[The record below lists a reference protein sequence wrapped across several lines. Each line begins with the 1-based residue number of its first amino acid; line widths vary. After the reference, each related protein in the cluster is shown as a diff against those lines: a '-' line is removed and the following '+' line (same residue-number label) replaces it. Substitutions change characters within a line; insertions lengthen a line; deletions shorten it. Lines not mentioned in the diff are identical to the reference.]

1 MESQILP
8 PRPRTFSSTWRV
20 GSTSSKC
27 ILTLKLPATCADNHH
42 SLSSEIIAVR
52 GDDGAFPA
60 LVHEHL
66 LRERSHGLATLI
78 EDARQAGENR
88 LVITIG
94 LVSTAMHRW
103 CVWLYG
109 QPLRKQSDDND
120 PDRAVVD
127 LCEIFKFSMSAGD
140 RNCANACIDAIRD
153 IIAHDHNKLS
163 VDLGTFLHFLTA
175 EPKAVQMLVD
185 VLMYGPCARSGKTWE
200 WLGGTRAEEKWV
212 HFFHKLGQTF
222 AKRVADE
229 VAGKEDAHLH
239 PDSMAQH
246 AYHITDKQSGTCCGL
261 AADVVGDVS
270 TSDIA
275 ASSKSCPI
283 LIHDL

>member
-1 MESQILP
+1 M
-8 PRPRTFSSTWRV
+8 
-20 GSTSSKC
+20 
-27 ILTLKLPATCADNHH
+27 TCTDNHH
-42 SLSSEIIAVR
+42 SLSSEILAVR
-52 GDDGAFPA
+52 GHDGAFPA

-78 EDARQAGENR
+78 EDAKQAGDNR
-88 LVITIG
+88 AVITVG

-127 LCEIFKFSMSAGD
+127 ICEIFQFSMSEGD

-153 IIAHDHNKLS
+153 IIAHDHDKLS
-163 VDLGTFLHFLTA
+163 VDLGTFLHFLAA

-185 VLMYGPCARSGKTWE
+185 VLVYGSCARSGKTWE

-222 AKRVADE
+222 AKRIADE
-229 VAGKEDAHLH
+229 AAGQEDAH
-239 PDSMAQH
+239 PNFTAQH
-246 AYHITDKQSGTCCGL
+246 AYHIADKEGGTCCES

-270 TSDIA
+270 TSSIVS
-275 ASSKSCPI
+275 SSKRYAI
-283 LIHDL
+283 LT

>member
-1 MESQILP
+1 MIC
-8 PRPRTFSSTWRV
+8 T
-20 GSTSSKC
+20 
-27 ILTLKLPATCADNHH
+27 DNHH
-42 SLSSEIIAVR
+42 SLSSDIIAVR
-52 GDDGAFPA
+52 GHDGAFPA

-88 LVITIG
+88 VVITIG

-127 LCEIFKFSMSAGD
+127 ICEIFQFSMSGGD
-140 RNCANACIDAIRD
+140 RNCVNACIDAIRD
-153 IIAHDHNKLS
+153 IIAHDHAKLQ
-163 VDLGTFLHFLTA
+163 VDLGTFLHFLAA
-175 EPKAVQMLVD
+175 EPMAVQMLVD
-185 VLMYGPCARSGKTWE
+185 VLVYGPCARSGKTWE

-212 HFFHKLGQTF
+212 HFFHQLGQTF
-222 AKRVADE
+222 AE
-229 VAGKEDAHLH
+229 MVAGKAADKEFAH
-239 PDSMAQH
+239 PDIMAQH
-246 AYHITDKQSGTCCGL
+246 AYHIADKESGTCCES

-270 TSDIA
+270 TSSIP
-275 ASSKSCPI
+275 SSIKGCPI
-283 LIHDL
+283 LTHDL